1 MWTSAA
7 SQNQTSARFTRL
19 AEGPAST
26 DCENLG
32 NALTGDIGDTVEKI
46 QKLILRYYD
55 DVREQAARSF
65 QAALRV
71 AIAGF
76 SVLVVTLAY
85 VIAADIAVRSGV
97 FSHSENVMTVARLGL
112 IAGFIVEAL
121 AGTQFWLHSRTSR
134 QFGAFHICL
143 ERTHRYLLAYKIA
156 ETIGLNKDVTLE
168 KIVCIMANAPM
179 ITREDIDGVAS
190 GTPLPNTTS
199 TVDAALRKAGAG
211 T

>member
-1 MWTSAA
+1 MPTPPTKQSAPHAGFVRMA
-7 SQNQTSARFTRL
+7 S
-19 AEGPAST
+19 GPAFA

-32 NALTGDIGDTVEKI
+32 DALKGDIGEAVEKI

-65 QAALRV
+65 EAARRV
-71 AIAGF
+71 ALAGF
-76 SVLVVTLAY
+76 VVLLITLAY
-85 VIAADIAVRSGV
+85 VILADVFVRTGLFNESA
-97 FSHSENVMTVARLGL
+97 NAMTVGRLGL

-121 AGTQFWLHSRTSR
+121 AGTQFWLHSRTSK

-143 ERTHRYLLAYKIA
+143 ERTHRYVLAYKIA
-156 ETIGLNKDVTLE
+156 EMIGANKDATLE

-179 ITREDIDGVAS
+179 ITREDIDGLES
-190 GTPLPNTTS
+190 GKALPDTTKP
-199 TVDAALRKAGAG
+199 VDASLQKAGAP

>member
-1 MWTSAA
+1 MSIPAA
-7 SQNQTSARFTRL
+7 SHARAHIRSGGM
-19 AEGPAST
+19 ADGPAFS
-26 DCENLG
+26 DCERLG
-32 NALTGDIGDTVEKI
+32 AALTGDIGEAVEKI

-65 QAALRV
+65 TAASRV

-76 SVLVVTLAY
+76 AVLLITLLY
-85 VIAADIAVRSGV
+85 VIAADAAVRFGGSTA
-97 FSHSENVMTVARLGL
+97 SSSVMTVGQLGL

-121 AGTQFWLHSRTSR
+121 AGTQFWLHSRTTK

-143 ERTHRYLLAYKIA
+143 ERTHRYVLAYKIA
-156 ETIGLNKDVTLE
+156 DTIHGKKDETLQ

-179 ITREDIDGVAS
+179 ITREDIDGLAS
-190 GTPLPNTTS
+190 GKALADTTKPVEAS
-199 TVDAALRKAGAG
+199 LAKAGAS